1 MRRLVSSLLPL
12 CLVIPLFIGC
22 GGADTEPK
30 EPESFAPPPGAASG
44 GTAKEQKEA
53 AKSKVGDPGE
63 PVS

>member
-1 MRRLVSSLLPL
+1 MRRLVSSLLPI
-12 CLVIPLFIGC
+12 CLVIPLIIGC
-22 GGADTEPK
+22 GAGDTEPK
-30 EPESFAPPPGAASG
+30 EPESFAPPPGATG